1 MPASKAV
8 APQPASAV
16 SLSTV
21 LERAP
26 AKDRA
31 NLQRHLDALATEP
44 TSGGHAKTW
53 ETLLTLLAGLA
64 PHALQTVGKE
74 AVRFFV
80 SDGRYKLQ
88 VYALEDKRDGLIRVY
103 LPDVIDRALRKKVMI
118 ATKVE
123 GEYALSAKAHPL
135 HIEALDGDNQVDP
148 PAHFKFMIGLG
159 RKALRL
165 TLEANGN
172 PDQIKLTE
180 ALCQLAAS
188 GTEITEAAARPTGKP
203 EAK

>member
-1 MPASKAV
+1 MAGGQCSTSASGPRTSGSSRKLQPMPASKAV

-16 SLSTV
+16 SLAAV

-31 NLQRHLDALATEP
+31 NLQRHLDALAAEP
-44 TSGGHAKTW
+44 SSGGHAKTW

-103 LPDVIDRALRKKVMI
+103 LPDVIDRAIRKKVMI
-118 ATKVE
+118 
-123 GEYALSAKAHPL
+123 
-135 HIEALDGDNQVDP
+135 
-148 PAHFKFMIGLG
+148 
-159 RKALRL
+159 
-165 TLEANGN
+165 
-172 PDQIKLTE
+172 
-180 ALCQLAAS
+180 
-188 GTEITEAAARPTGKP
+188 
-203 EAK
+203 